1 MTNGATVI
9 ALGKVGDVVFFAA
22 ATPRLCLTTEK
33 ENGTESGVPVSDP
46 MMTSVDLIRY
56 AIADQV
62 RELGGDTDKIDQI
75 AMSAAYAIFHRHG
88 RRRLAPIPLI

>member
-1 MTNGATVI
+1 
-9 ALGKVGDVVFFAA
+9 
-22 ATPRLCLTTEK
+22 
-33 ENGTESGVPVSDP
+33 

-75 AMSAAYAIFHRHG
+75 AMSAAYAIFFIGMAADASRQS
-88 RRRLAPIPLI
+88 R